1 MALFK
6 PGALV
11 VYRMQK
17 SSVHPGSRGYI
28 GIERVLLS
36 SWRLLSECTTYKKGG
51 GGL

>member
-17 SSVHPGSRGYI
+17 SSVYPGSRGYNRNRASI
-28 GIERVLLS
+28 TVFVAAVV
-36 SWRLLSECTTYKKGG
+36 
-51 GGL
+51 